1 MIAMHRDLHFPNWH
15 GKVNLFFIFF
25 CFVMSEIETVSKK
38 KKMNLGESL
47 NMPGDLR

>member
-1 MIAMHRDLHFPNWH
+1 MIAMHRDLSLSKLAWKGKLILHF
-15 GKVNLFFIFF
+15 FFLLRQK
-25 CFVMSEIETVSKK
+25 SKQFK

>member
-1 MIAMHRDLHFPNWH
+1 MIAMHRDLSLSKLAWKGKLILHF
-15 GKVNLFFIFF
+15 FF
-25 CFVMSEIETVSKK
+25 VTSEIETVSK